1 MHNWTTAS
9 VYQLEM
15 NYKTEAVILFLLQGK
30 VRTKDAYTAAQKGHI
45 HYPIQYFPLPISIFL
60 ITSFQ
65 FGYFSFPILSF
76 LITNFQF
83 GYFSFL
89 PV

>member
-30 VRTKDAYTAAQKGHI
+30 VRTKDA
-45 HYPIQYFPLPISIFL
+45 
-60 ITSFQ
+60 
-65 FGYFSFPILSF
+65 
-76 LITNFQF
+76 
-83 GYFSFL
+83 
-89 PV
+89 